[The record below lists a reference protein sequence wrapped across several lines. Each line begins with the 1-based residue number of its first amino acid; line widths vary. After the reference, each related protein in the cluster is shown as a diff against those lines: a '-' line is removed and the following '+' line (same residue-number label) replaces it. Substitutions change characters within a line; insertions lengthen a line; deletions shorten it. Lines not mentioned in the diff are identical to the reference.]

1 MLGAVEESVELLM
14 RVEFCHSKFCPN
26 VTSVVVEMLVPRSLR
41 VISSTLLEFG
51 SEAIAVLNVA
61 LPMYE

>member
-1 MLGAVEESVELLM
+1 MLAKVELLT

-26 VTSVVVEMLVPRSLR
+26 VTIVVVEMLLPTSLR
-41 VISSTLLEFG
+41 LISSTLLEFG